1 MKIYISGKISGMN
14 RFRSKLH
21 FRNAQRYLEGKGY
34 EVVNPWKN
42 QDIQD
47 VVDIG
52 GDYTAILLE
61 CLNVLGACDAIY
73 MLDNFMESRE
83 AKAEH
88 AFAIAC
94 AIKVYYCKEL
104 YEKGTLRRKGT
115 EDVL

>member
-34 EVVNPWKN
+34 EVINPWKN

-47 VVDIG
+47 VVDMG

-61 CLNVLGACDAIY
+61 CLNVLGSCDAIY
-73 MLDNFMESRE
+73 MLDNFMESRG
-83 AKAEH
+83 AMAEH

-94 AIKVYYCKEL
+94 GIKVYYW
-104 YEKGTLRRKGT
+104 
-115 EDVL
+115 